1 MCRSFLKKP
10 RPRSSFSLVSSI
22 GTRGGRYRISR
33 EGESSSPSLRRTPT
47 STTRPPSQATRRFL
61 WPPPGK
67 SINQVKPLPS
77 QLVSLC
83 FSFRF
88 LLFICTSIISR
99 HHLNFRF
106 GSRVLNSS
114 SRGKRERKIVYKSL
128 EFRSAGEGLT
138 IFFSPS
144 CEIDDSA

>member
-1 MCRSFLKKP
+1 MQVFFKKTP
-10 RPRSSFSLVSSI
+10 AAILLLSRLFH
-22 GTRGGRYRISR
+22 RGGRYRISR
-33 EGESSSPSLRRTPT
+33 EGGSSSPSLLLRTPT